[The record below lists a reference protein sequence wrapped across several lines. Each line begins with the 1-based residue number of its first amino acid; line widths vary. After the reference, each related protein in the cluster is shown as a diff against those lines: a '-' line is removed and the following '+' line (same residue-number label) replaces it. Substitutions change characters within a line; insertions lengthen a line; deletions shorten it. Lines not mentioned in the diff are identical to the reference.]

1 MSRSNP
7 DSGREGKEGCDAS
20 RAGSAGDDLVAG
32 TAGAGAATGAT
43 LLVGP
48 LGALVGPT
56 VAVGVKRLLQRFRV
70 DRTLERVV
78 SDFAE
83 RGLSGRQQ
91 ERVERAY
98 RIAAERI
105 VERLKGGS
113 GLRADGFFLDDNEEG
128 PPAEGVLEHALAAAQ
143 EAHEQRKAKRLGELF
158 AFVAFRADVAP
169 GQAHRLIALA
179 QRLTY
184 RQLLW
189 LGVLA
194 EAGTR
199 REGILPDWRPSGA
212 FTVREMAVVS
222 ELKELADVGLV
233 LRDDRRP
240 ISTYAD
246 VDLRHLETALEGNL
260 LVEAM
265 DLQSAESEDWA
276 EITDALR
283 RLGTLDVN
291 DGSTRLD
298 AVGLPGD
305 PPGTRVKL
313 EYRTVSFTPSPGVV
327 TDDHP

>member
-1 MSRSNP
+1 MS
-7 DSGREGKEGCDAS
+7 GT
-20 RAGSAGDDLVAG
+20 GSAGDDLIAG
-32 TAGAGAATGAT
+32 TVGAAAATGAT

-48 LGALVGPT
+48 PGALVGPT
-56 VAVGVKRLLQRFRV
+56 VAVGVKDLLRRFRV
-70 DRTLERVV
+70 DRTFEHVG

-91 ERVERAY
+91 ERVELAY
-98 RIAAERI
+98 RVAAEGI
-105 VERLKGGS
+105 VERLEGGF
-113 GLRADGFFLDDNEEG
+113 GLRADGFFLEDNEEG
-128 PPAEGVLEHALAAAQ
+128 PPAERVLEHALGAAQ
-143 EAHEQRKAKRLGELF
+143 DAHEHRKAERLGELF

-169 GQAHRLIALA
+169 GHAHRLIALA
-179 QRLTY
+179 QRLTH

-199 REGILPDWRPSGA
+199 REGILPDWQSSGA

-222 ELKELADVGLV
+222 ELKELADLGLI

-246 VDLRHLETALEGNL
+246 VGLRHLETALEGKL

-265 DLQSAESEDWA
+265 ELQSAEPEDWA

-291 DGSTRLD
+291 DGSTDID

-305 PPGTRVKL
+305 PPGTRVKF